1 MNDIL
6 ISLLAGA
13 IGALIG
19 TFFGTYFL
27 ARRQENKIDKVRN
40 IAIKGLNIIKGY
52 AKDNK
57 TFSAANNEFNNKI
70 NIAEKRAILVA
81 MHKLGIPIINTEK
94 DTFNIKEI
102 RFGNRTIDSIE
113 INDIILQIEKGHC
126 DNLFFLEVDSYF
138 SSNIRTE
145 TIRSIAKRFIEEVLT
160 NSKVDFNERKII
172 YPKNWFNNFTYGE
185 KINTSVFREVTNNE
199 EYFDE
204 NGSPIKEKLKEV
216 SKEIDLGLWDNY
228 LFWDYN
234 AYASI
239 VSQNKVN
246 DMLIRQFSMSISPT
260 IVNSQQA
267 NMQNENNTK

>member
-1 MNDIL
+1 MIL
-6 ISLLAGA
+6 FR
-13 IGALIG
+13 
-19 TFFGTYFL
+19 THV
-27 ARRQENKIDKVRN
+27 KIDKVRN

-185 KINTSVFREVTNNE
+185 KINTSVFREVINNE

>member
-1 MNDIL
+1 M
-6 ISLLAGA
+6 
-13 IGALIG
+13 
-19 TFFGTYFL
+19 
-27 ARRQENKIDKVRN
+27 
-40 IAIKGLNIIKGY
+40 
-52 AKDNK
+52 
-57 TFSAANNEFNNKI
+57 
-70 NIAEKRAILVA
+70 EK
-81 MHKLGIPIINTEK
+81 
-94 DTFNIKEI
+94 
-102 RFGNRTIDSIE
+102 
-113 INDIILQIEKGHC
+113 
-126 DNLFFLEVDSYF
+126 
-138 SSNIRTE
+138 
-145 TIRSIAKRFIEEVLT
+145 
-160 NSKVDFNERKII
+160 
-172 YPKNWFNNFTYGE
+172 
-185 KINTSVFREVTNNE
+185 KINTSVFREVINNE